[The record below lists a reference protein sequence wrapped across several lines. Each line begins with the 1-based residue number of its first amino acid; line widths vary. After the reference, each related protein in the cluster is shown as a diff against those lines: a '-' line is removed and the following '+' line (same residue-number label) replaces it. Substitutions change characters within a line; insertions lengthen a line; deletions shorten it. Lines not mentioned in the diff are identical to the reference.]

1 RIGDRIALMKDGEIV
16 QIGTAEE
23 ILMNPADQY
32 VEKFVEDVD
41 LAKVLTAGHVMKRP
55 ERVMVD
61 RGPRVALRI
70 MKENGVSTVYVVD
83 RQKRLLG
90 IVTADDAASAGR
102 ETLTL
107 KDVLIE
113 E

>member
-1 RIGDRIALMKDGEIV
+1 MK
-16 QIGTAEE
+16 
-23 ILMNPADQY
+23 PANQY

-41 LAKVLTAGHVMKRP
+41 LAKVSTAGHVMKRP

-90 IVTADDAASAGR
+90 IVTADDAARAVR
-102 ETLTL
+102 ENLTL
-107 KDVLIE
+107 KDILIVDVPTVTE
-113 E
+113 DMLIDDLFDMMSEDNIHL